1 MSRFNPDTYCRD
13 CDRSIYGKYPDSCDI
28 NIENNGKYVRGESPC
43 YCKITNGKMAEKYPW
58 ELRAE
63 EEGEQDE

>member
-28 NIENNGKYVRGESPC
+28 NIENNGNYVRGEYPC

-58 ELRAE
+58 EQREAE
-63 EEGEQDE
+63 RRLNE